1 MRFGSGVLPV
11 PTGSKT
17 ILSVA
22 AAPLMPLPVRRRRRR
37 SHPTRYP
44 LEGIPC
50 PVEEGGPKQSSRGL
64 EEWQDRVHRGYDRV
78 WHGMCSEILSPRLTW
93 FLMQGVDQAHVR
105 YVVHY
110 DMPKSFEGRSDR
122 FA

>member
-11 PTGSKT
+11 PTGSKI

-44 LEGIPC
+44 LEGISC
-50 PVEEGGPKQSSRGL
+50 PVEESGPKQSSRGL

-78 WHGMCSEILSPRLTW
+78 WHGMCSEIIP
-93 FLMQGVDQAHVR
+93 QADLVSHA
-105 YVVHY
+105 
-110 DMPKSFEGRSDR
+110 GRRSGACTIR
-122 FA
+122 RAL